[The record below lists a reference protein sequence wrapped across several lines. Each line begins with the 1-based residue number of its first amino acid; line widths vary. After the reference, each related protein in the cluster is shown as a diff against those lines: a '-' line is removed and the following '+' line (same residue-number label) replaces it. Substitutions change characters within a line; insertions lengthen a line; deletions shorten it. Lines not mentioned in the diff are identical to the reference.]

1 VEDLDKLF
9 NELVAEEEAR
19 NKVQAPS
26 PQPEGGDEDLDALF
40 NSLYEANTEAAPA
53 AKPATPTTSDPE
65 DLDAL
70 FNSLYEG
77 GSQESAP
84 PKAPPKFIDYAES
97 FLTGAA
103 TQILPTAVTAEQY
116 SRDRTTGELIS
127 QVAGNLAGV
136 MGAMA
141 VAGKAGAAIG
151 TVAMPGAGT
160 IAGYSAGAL
169 GGLVAYSMYAAYQGI
184 GEEFLRSRAVGQDF
198 KIARAAMNVGL
209 NINPMLRASSGTA
222 KAIRMAG
229 QAAVSGAVEA
239 SYGEG
244 KVGVGVGIAA
254 GLLGMMFVPV
264 GKVKQTPQQLKDTVE
279 LLQDPD
285 KGVFK
290 NTLTRMDKEFKP
302 LNLNIDDI
310 KVKGGDLK
318 EAVTALPD
326 DFKKYVAMKNLKKD
340 ALDEAVVG
348 RIEKL
353 KDAKL
358 EELWEDFNM
367 QKVLQE
373 EVSKS
378 TMGAEAALL
387 GIKDDAA
394 LPGLKLIQGPRWI
407 AKRLDDTLDIGAE
420 ETIDAISQSEIMY
433 RNATGGLLRKAE
445 RTIKEMDKNKINR
458 WTVGKM
464 LSGKEPI
471 TDKYKPYV
479 EAFRGYYEEAGVM
492 LEKSGFDL
500 KRLPDYMNMSGLDPA
515 DLHNGFKK
523 SFKKMAEVIG
533 TDNIFGATEAHK
545 KALSKAGLMDEYVDF
560 MKSMKFYGGDEGAIS
575 DLGGFNKFL
584 KNILDPD
591 KASSTRREIGA
602 LFERTDEMPDR
613 WREFDVGKNFAKYL
627 NNNLKTGFMARP
639 LQQLQDKI
647 NLIENMGMHR
657 TADYL
662 KKFRQHQLGYDMD
675 SAFMSGI
682 NAAVQARR
690 AKWREAAKYIP
701 GADMPLPAKERV
713 MDFLNWSTTL
723 AYPNLLGASLS
734 KSIRNLGQL
743 PFLTIPHIH
752 NPAFGTKLA
761 LKASLNLPDH
771 LAKPA
776 AKGKFVLLPA
786 IQKFLQ
792 EKNIAATG
800 EAIQGAQTQ
809 LTDVLKANS
818 KYVRGV
824 DRANEVLMSMYAA
837 TDDINRYMSYQMG
850 AQWAKELT
858 GKGRS
863 TAMKSLVKLPTAV
876 QSRVSMALRDNNTE
890 LAGDILGKH
899 LVGVT
904 QFHYGKTQM
913 HELGRVGGRLFSMFS
928 KWPSE
933 IASEV
938 IYNVQKGGLEGYSTL
953 GKKLLAPWALIYGA
967 QQVREQMYGDK
978 LQKESQ
984 VSRFLLGDSLMP
996 LAPLTS
1002 VESNLFDL
1010 SQGIALTPVKE
1021 AFKLAGKIKDGKSKD
1036 IGKDTIDALYKSFA
1050 PFSPVPMAL
1059 TNEINRMLK
1068 AKDSSLEKEFKKA
1081 MK

>member
-1 VEDLDKLF
+1 MEDLDKLF
-9 NELVAEEEAR
+9 NSLVAAEEAKTAAPKEEE
-19 NKVQAPS
+19 
-26 PQPEGGDEDLDALF
+26 EDLDALF
-40 NSLYEANTEAAPA
+40 NSLVEKPTPSPAPFSQ
-53 AKPATPTTSDPE
+53 PASFKSSDSEE
-65 DLDAL
+65 DLDSL
-70 FNSLYEG
+70 FNSLVA
-77 GSQESAP
+77 QAP
-84 PKAPPKFIDYAES
+84 SEPQASPGFMDYAES
-97 FLTGAA
+97 FLTGVA
-103 TQILPTAVTAEQY
+103 TQTLPTAITAEQY
-116 SRDRTTGELIS
+116 SRDRTARELMA

-136 MGAMA
+136 VGAMA
-141 VAGKAGAAIG
+141 VAGKVGAAAG
-151 TVAMPGAGT
+151 TAVVPGAGT

-169 GGLVAYSMYAAYQGI
+169 GGLVAYGVYSTYQGF
-184 GEEFLRSRAVGQDF
+184 GEEFLRSRALNKDF
-198 KIARAAMNVGL
+198 NIARAAANAGM

-222 KAIRMAG
+222 KALRALG
-229 QAAVSGAVEA
+229 QGLVAGAVEK
-239 SYGEG
+239 SYGESG
-244 KVGVGVGIAA
+244 VGIGVGVAA
-254 GLLGMMFVPV
+254 SLIGMMFTPLA
-264 GKVKQTPQQLKDTVE
+264 KVKQSKKQLKDTVD
-279 LLQDPD
+279 LLADNE
-285 KGVFK
+285 KGVFR
-290 NTLTRMDKEFKP
+290 NTLKRMDEEFKP
-302 LNLNIDDI
+302 LAIDIDEAKVSGNLEEVVA
-310 KVKGGDLK
+310 K
-318 EAVTALPD
+318 LPD
-326 DFKKYVAMKNLKKD
+326 DFKQYVAMKNLKKG
-340 ALDEAVVG
+340 ALTEATVA
-348 RIEKL
+348 RIEKI
-353 KDAKL
+353 KNAKL
-358 EELWEDFNM
+358 QELWEDFNM

-378 TMGAEAALL
+378 AMGAEAALV

-407 AKRLDDTLDIGAE
+407 AKRLDDTLDIGVE

-575 DLGGFNKFL
+575 DLSGFNKFL

-602 LFERTDEMPDR
+602 LFERTNEMPDR

-723 AYPNLLGASLS
+723 AYPNLLGASVN

-752 NPAFGTKLA
+752 NPVFGTKLA
-761 LKASLNLPDH
+761 LKASLSLPDH
-771 LAKPA
+771 LANPA

-863 TAMKSLVKLPTAV
+863 TAMKSLVKLPSAI
-876 QSRVSMALRDNNTE
+876 QARVSMALRDNNTE

-938 IYNVQKGGLEGYSTL
+938 LYNVQKNNLDGYSTI

-967 QQVREQMYGDK
+967 QQVREQMYGEK

-984 VSRFLLGDSLMP
+984 VSRFLLGDSLLP
-996 LAPLTS
+996 FAPLSS

-1021 AFKLAGKIKDGKSKD
+1021 TVKLVGKIKDGKSKD

-1059 TNEINRMLK
+1059 TNEINRILK

-1081 MK
+1081 IK